1 MTITTAAG
9 GLARRTTLDGHPEW
23 CARGHHC
30 GLGEHRSTPISLRA
44 PGRGVVVL
52 TRVMAADGREH
63 AEVRLRVALAPG
75 PARARAHLA
84 RLVSGLDALLTGVTH
99 PPPR

>member
-1 MTITTAAG
+1 
-9 GLARRTTLDGHPEW
+9 
-23 CARGHHC
+23 
-30 GLGEHRSTPISLRA
+30 
-44 PGRGVVVL
+44 VVVL